1 MHRKLN
7 NIIDYLRCYT
17 LYDLKRES
25 IAWLK
30 AIKYY
35 LPVFI
40 PAGFFVAA
48 ALFYIKP
55 FPEQKTVLAIGQLG
69 SGTDYIGKE
78 YAKYFTQRGLTLSI
92 ENTSGLESGLQKLD
106 NANSQINA
114 SFVTSGTATG
124 RDYPNLVSLGSVQI
138 APLWLFYRGNAIQTD
153 DPFEYYQDKKIAVG
167 DEGTVT
173 NKLFTRLMELN
184 NPGTGNKPNFLKLPH
199 TEAAK
204 QLRNGSIEALFIVN
218 SYDSEAVQSLLNDPS
233 IKIMNFPLAD
243 AYARKLAFLQ
253 KVVVPRASIDI
264 DSIRPPNDITLLASS
279 TNLLVQK
286 DVHPAIQWAFILAAE
301 DFNLK
306 NDPFFS
312 AGLKYPN
319 YKDKSFPL
327 SDVASRFYLSGVPE
341 IFNYLPLWLAALL
354 ENIWFILLA
363 LFLIILPL
371 VYKATGFRSFISQKF
386 LWKHFWT
393 LRFLEDEF
401 RSATTKTEIELIV
414 ERLQNLELVV
424 ANTWVEDK
432 DMRHYYNL
440 TRCIAGAISEA
451 KKKLG

>member
-1 MHRKLN
+1 MQKKLN
-7 NIIDYLRCYT
+7 NIIDFLRCYT
-17 LYDLKRES
+17 LFDLKRES
-25 IAWLK
+25 MAWIK

-35 LPVFI
+35 LPVLI
-40 PAGFFVAA
+40 PATFFIGA

-55 FPEQKTVLAIGQLG
+55 LPEQKTVLAIGQIG
-69 SGTDYIGKE
+69 SGTDHIGKE

-92 ENTSGLESGLQKLD
+92 ENTAGLESGLQKLD
-106 NANSQINA
+106 SDNSQINA

-124 RDYPNLVSLGSVQI
+124 ANYPNLASLGSIQI
-138 APLWLFYRGNAIQTD
+138 APLWLFYRGNVIQTD
-153 DPFEYYQDKKIAVG
+153 DPFEYYRDKKIAVG

-199 TEAAK
+199 SEAAK
-204 QLRNGSIEALFIVN
+204 QLREGLIEAIFIVN
-218 SYDSEAVQSLLNDPS
+218 SYDSEAVQSLLNDPTV
-233 IKIMNFPLAD
+233 KIMNFPLAD

-264 DSIRPPNDITLLASS
+264 DNIRPPNDITLLASS

-286 DVHPAIQWAFILAAE
+286 DVHPAIQWAFLLAAE

-312 AGLKYPN
+312 AGQKYPN

-363 LFLIILPL
+363 LFLVILPM
-371 VYKATGFRSFISQKF
+371 VYKAAGFRSFISQKF

-393 LRFLEDEF
+393 LRFLEDELGNA
-401 RSATTKTEIELIV
+401 STKTEIELII
-414 ERLQNLELVV
+414 ERLQNLELVI

-432 DMRHYYNL
+432 DLRHYYNL
-440 TRCIAGAISEA
+440 SRCVAGTISDA